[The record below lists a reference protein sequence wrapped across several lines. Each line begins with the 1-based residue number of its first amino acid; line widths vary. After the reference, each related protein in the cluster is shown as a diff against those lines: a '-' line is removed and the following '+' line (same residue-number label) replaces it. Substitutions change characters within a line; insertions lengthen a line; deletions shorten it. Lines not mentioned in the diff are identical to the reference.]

1 VEREATVITQTEL
14 KELVRMDTQG
24 KPVLSVY
31 LNTDLSQHDKAERK
45 RTLKRLLEP
54 LAADPADVQ
63 RVTRFVEHEYDWQSL
78 GLVLFAS
85 APLDLWREFRLAVR
99 IPDYACVDVKPNV
112 RLLSDLLDE
121 YECFAIALIG
131 RDRARFFAMRLGE
144 IEEYTYQL
152 PKTPGRHKQGGW
164 SAARFQRQIEAHALQ
179 NLKHAAQLT
188 ADFVASQGCTYLLI
202 AGTRDTRAQFREQL
216 PKSLRERI
224 AGEFAM
230 DMDASARQVVEKA
243 QQIQERVERERE
255 LAQVEALQTAARKKG
270 LTATLGLAD
279 TLSALMEKKVY
290 TLIAV
295 PDYPAEGAMCRHCGY
310 LAGQP
315 LAACPLCGQAMQ
327 PLPGAVDVA
336 IRRAIELGCRVELV
350 HGTAA
355 TKLKK
360 LGGIGAMLRY

>member
-1 VEREATVITQTEL
+1 MITQAKL
-14 KELVRMDTQG
+14 KELVRLDTQG

-31 LNTDLSQHDKAERK
+31 LNTDVGQRDKAECK

-63 RVTRFVEHEYDWQSL
+63 RVTRFIEREYDWQSL

-85 APLDLWREFRLAVR
+85 APLDLWREFRVAVR
-99 IPDYACVDVKPNV
+99 IPDYVCVDTKPNV

-144 IEEYTYQL
+144 IEEFAYEL

-179 NLKHAAQLT
+179 NLKQAAQLT
-188 ADFVASQGCTYLLI
+188 SDFVASQGCAYLLI
-202 AGTRDTRAQFREQL
+202 AGTRDTRAQFRDLL
-216 PKSLRERI
+216 PKSLRERV

-230 DMDASARQVVEKA
+230 DLNASAHQVAEKV
-243 QQIQERVERERE
+243 QPIQERLERERE
-255 LAQVEALQTAARKKG
+255 LAQVEALQTAASKKRSA
-270 LTATLGLAD
+270 ATLGLAD
-279 TLSALMEKKVY
+279 TLSALMEKNVY
-290 TLIAV
+290 TLIAA
-295 PDYPAEGAMCRHCGY
+295 PDYAATGAQCTHCGY
-310 LAGQP
+310 LAGQV
-315 LAACPLCGQAMQ
+315 LAACPLCGKAMQ
-327 PLPGAVDVA
+327 PLEGAVDVA
-336 IRRAIELGCRVELV
+336 VRRAIELGCRVELV
-350 HGTAA
+350 HGAAA